1 MNRTFHHNVSLQGIA
16 TIVLLAVVALWCFL
30 VRSGITPALGF
41 VCLLLGAAGV
51 DRLVNTTYTFT
62 ADGDLVIARG
72 RLGKSI
78 TIAVNEIIVVRAV
91 RGTLFTARHIVIE
104 YGCGKITKRYGA
116 DRDNMKTRIIKKW
129 TSTITNRHERLYI

>member
-16 TIVLLAVVALWCFL
+16 TIVLLAV
-30 VRSGITPALGF
+30 
-41 VCLLLGAAGV
+41 V

-72 RLGKSI
+72 RLGKSM
-78 TIAVNEIIVVRAV
+78 TICVNEIIVARAV

-104 YGCGKITKRYGA
+104 YGCGKITYAQPQQTSEFIEEIRRRQRQYEDK
-116 DRDNMKTRIIKKW
+116 DN
-129 TSTITNRHERLYI
+129 

>member
-62 ADGDLVIARG
+62 ADGDLVIIRG

-78 TIAVNEIIVVRAV
+78 TIAVNEIIVARAV
-91 RGTLFTARHIVIE
+91 PHRDRIRLRKDNVCATAAD
-104 YGCGKITKRYGA
+104 KRIHR
-116 DRDNMKTRIIKKW
+116 RDTAQ
-129 TSTITNRHERLYI
+129 TETI